1 MRVCD
6 CIRCENFPCK
16 DVNKD
21 AYRFP
26 DADIDFDKIK
36 IFMISEAPPGEKNDY
51 FYVPGNPFYLQTTMQ
66 AFNDAG
72 IAISSMKEILDL
84 GVYITTAIKCG
95 KTQYSISTETVKN
108 CSDLLEKEINLFL
121 NIKVFL
127 LMGDVAIKSLNNI
140 AKRQTGKKDIPG
152 GSTYKTRHQEFY
164 FKGKR
169 IFPSYLQTGKN
180 YLIEKS
186 KRRMIAEDIKQ
197 AIDRNSSNIFFSLK
211 YLLYK

>member
-1 MRVCD
+1 MKVCD
-6 CIRCENFPCK
+6 CIRCETFPCK

-26 DADIDFDKIK
+26 DANIDFAKIK
-36 IFMISEAPPGEKNDY
+36 IFMISEAPPSDKNDY
-51 FYVPGNPFYLQTTMQ
+51 FYMPDNPFYLQTTVQ

-72 IAISSMKEILDL
+72 IEISTMKEILDL

-95 KTQYSISTETVKN
+95 KTQYSISTETIKN

-127 LMGDVAIKSLNNI
+127 LMGDAAIRSLNYI
-140 AKRQTGKKDIPG
+140 ATRQTGKKVIPS
-152 GSTYKTRHQEFY
+152 GSTYKIRHQEFY
-164 FKGKR
+164 FKEKR
-169 IFPSYLQTGKN
+169 VFPSYLQTGKN

-186 KRRMIAEDIKQ
+186 KRRMIAEDIKK
-197 AIDRNSSNIFFSLK
+197 AIDK
-211 YLLYK
+211 

>member
-26 DADIDFDKIK
+26 EADIDFDKIK
-36 IFMISEAPPGEKNDY
+36 IFMISEAPPSERNDY
-51 FYVPGNPFYLQTTMQ
+51 FYVPGNPFYLQTTVQ

-72 IAISSMKEILDL
+72 IEISTMKEILDL
-84 GVYITTAIKCG
+84 GVYITTTIKCG
-95 KTQYSISTETVKN
+95 KTQFSISTGTIKG

-127 LMGDVAIKSLNNI
+127 LMGDAAIKSLNYI
-140 AKRQTGKKDIPG
+140 ARRQIGKKVIPG
-152 GSTYKTRHQEFY
+152 GSTYKIRHQEFY
-164 FKGKR
+164 FEEKR
-169 IFPSYLQTGKN
+169 VFPSYLQTGKN

-186 KRRMIAEDIKQ
+186 KRRMIAEDINS
-197 AIDRNSSNIFFSLK
+197 AIELVLDKKTLV
-211 YLLYK
+211 

>member
-21 AYRFP
+21 AYQFP

-36 IFMISEAPPGEKNDY
+36 IFMISEAPPIEKNDY
-51 FYVPGNPFYLQTTMQ
+51 FYVPGNPFYLQTTVQ

-72 IAISSMKEILDL
+72 TAISSMKEILDL

-108 CSDLLEKEINLFL
+108 CSDLLEKELNLFL

-127 LMGDVAIKSLNNI
+127 LMGDVAIKSLNDI
-140 AKRQTGKKDIPG
+140 AKRQTGKKVIPG
-152 GSTYKTRHQEFY
+152 GSTYKIRHQEFY
-164 FKGKR
+164 FKEKR
-169 IFPSYLQTGKN
+169 VFPSYLQTGKN

-186 KRRMIAEDIKQ
+186 KRRMIAEDINRALELVLDKKT
-197 AIDRNSSNIFFSLK
+197 RV
-211 YLLYK
+211 

>member
-1 MRVCD
+1 MKVCD
-6 CIRCENFPCK
+6 CIRCEAFPCK

-26 DADIDFDKIK
+26 DADIDFEKIK
-36 IFMISEAPPGEKNDY
+36 IFMISEAPPIEKNDY

-66 AFNDAG
+66 SFNEAG
-72 IAISSMKEILDL
+72 LEISTMKEILDL

-95 KTQYSISTETVKN
+95 KTRFSISTETIKN

-127 LMGDVAIKSLNNI
+127 LMGDAAIKSLNYI
-140 AKRQTGKKDIPG
+140 AKRQIGKKVIPS
-152 GSTYKTRHQEFY
+152 GSTYKIRHQEFY
-164 FKGKR
+164 FEEKR
-169 IFPSYLQTGKN
+169 VFPSYLQTGKN

-186 KRRMIAEDIKQ
+186 KRRMIAEDIKW
-197 AIDRNSSNIFFSLK
+197 AIELVK
-211 YLLYK
+211 